1 MKILNTQ
8 AILEMIKREGLSNF
22 MRKGMEYLKE
32 DFRRWG
38 DFGKVERVGSY
49 FKEGVIE
56 LMPVWDREYYAYKYV
71 NGHAGNHRF
80 GKQTVMALG
89 QLSEVE
95 TGYPILLTDMTI
107 LTAIRT
113 ACVSGIATSLLGRED
128 IRGLSFIGTGS
139 QSEFQGVAH
148 LLVCVGCEVM
158 RYYDS
163 SEGKMDKFERNMKE
177 YFEKGGLEG
186 RLKEVELVRCD
197 SIEGCIEGSDCIT
210 TGTAGVFKQEKIL
223 KDEWVK
229 LGVHINGIGGDAKG
243 KTELD
248 KRILKRCK
256 IVVEFFDQTRNEGEI
271 QQLEDG
277 EWEGREY
284 YELHEVVKGKEVRE
298 REEDI
303 TLFDSVGFAMEDFSI
318 LRLVKDLDEG
328 YGLGRDIGLFPGKV
342 ESGNLFSLL
351 EL

>member
-1 MKILNTQ
+1 MKVLNTV
-8 AILEMIKREGLSNF
+8 AILEMIQREGLSNF

-32 DFRRWG
+32 DFRRWE

-56 LMPVWDREYYAYKYV
+56 LMPVWDGEYYAYKYV

-80 GKQTVMALG
+80 GKQTVIALG

-95 TGYPILLTDMTI
+95 TGYPILLTDMTV

-148 LLVCVGCEVM
+148 LLVCGGCEVM

-163 SEGKMDKFERNMKE
+163 SEGKMGKFERNMKE
-177 YFEKGGLEG
+177 YLWREGLEG
-186 RLKEVELVRCD
+186 VELMGCKGVQ
-197 SIEGCIEGSDCIT
+197 ECIEGSDCIT
-210 TGTAGVFKQEKIL
+210 TGTAGVFKQEEVL
-223 KDEWVK
+223 KDEWVE
-229 LGVHINGIGGDAKG
+229 LGMHINGIGGDARG

-248 KRILKRCK
+248 KRILKRSK

-328 YGLGRDIGLFPGKV
+328 YGLGRDIGLFPGEV
-342 ESGNLFSLL
+342 ESGDLFSLL
-351 EL
+351 REKEG